1 MKVGIIMGGISSEK
15 EVSLKSGEEV
25 LKYINKTKYE
35 AIPIVLHSKK
45 EAIDKLSGI
54 DFAFL
59 ALHGRFGEDGTIQA
73 LLETLDIP
81 YSGCRVLTSALCM
94 NKHLTKKLL
103 ASENITTPKGILIKA
118 SEPLNSSIASTLNY
132 PLIVKPNTGGSS
144 IGTCKVEN
152 KTDLLPAIDEAF
164 KYDEELLIEE
174 YISGEEITSFVLD
187 GEVFPTVCIKP
198 RFGQFFDYNSKYTIN
213 GALEEIALLPSILQD
228 KVTQIAEKIW
238 ALFSCKS
245 YCRIDFIIKN
255 ETIYVLE
262 INTLP
267 GLTETSLIPQS
278 AKAKGIDFTTLID
291 AIIRTSMI

>member
-25 LKYINKTKYE
+25 LKHINKTKYE

-152 KTDLLPAIDEAF
+152 KTDLLSAIDETF

-174 YISGEEITSFVLD
+174 YIAGEEITSFVLD

>member
-1 MKVGIIMGGISSEK
+1 MKVGIIMGGISSER
-15 EVSLKSGEEV
+15 EISLKSGEEV
-25 LKYINKTKYE
+25 LKHINKTKYE
-35 AIPIVLHSKK
+35 VIPIVIHSKK
-45 EAIDKLSGI
+45 EAIEKLIGI

-81 YSGCRVLTSALCM
+81 YSGCNILTSALCM

-118 SEPLNSSIASTLNY
+118 STPLSSSMVSTLSY

-144 IGTCKVEN
+144 LGTFKVE
-152 KTDLLPAIDEAF
+152 DEESLLSATREAF
-164 KYDEELLIEE
+164 QYDEELLIEE
-174 YISGEEITSFVLD
+174 YIAGEEITSFILD

-198 RFGQFFDYNSKYTIN
+198 QSGQFFDYDSKYTAN
-213 GALEEIALLPSILQD
+213 GAIEEVVLLSPLLQE
-228 KVTQIAEKIW
+228 KVTQISEKIW
-238 ALFSCKS
+238 TLFACKS
-245 YCRIDFIIKN
+245 YCRIDFIIKE
-255 ETIYVLE
+255 ETVYVLE

-278 AKAKGIDFTTLID
+278 AKAKGMDFTTLID
-291 AIIRTSMI
+291 EIIRTSMA

>member
-1 MKVGIIMGGISSEK
+1 
-15 EVSLKSGEEV
+15 
-25 LKYINKTKYE
+25 
-35 AIPIVLHSKK
+35 
-45 EAIDKLSGI
+45 
-54 DFAFL
+54 
-59 ALHGRFGEDGTIQA
+59 
-73 LLETLDIP
+73 
-81 YSGCRVLTSALCM
+81 M

-152 KTDLLPAIDEAF
+152 KTDLLSAIDEAF

-174 YISGEEITSFVLD
+174 YIAGEEITSFVLD

-238 ALFSCKS
+238 ALFNCKS

>member
-25 LKYINKTKYE
+25 LKHINKTKYE

-81 YSGCRVLTSALCM
+81 YSGCHVLTSALCM

-152 KTDLLPAIDEAF
+152 KTDLLSAIDEAF

>member
-25 LKYINKTKYE
+25 LKHINKTKYE

-152 KTDLLPAIDEAF
+152 KTDLLSAIDEAF

-174 YISGEEITSFVLD
+174 YIAGEEITSFVLD

-228 KVTQIAEKIW
+228 KVTQISEKIW

>member
-25 LKYINKTKYE
+25 LKHINKTKYE

-118 SEPLNSSIASTLNY
+118 SEPLNSSITSTLNY

-152 KTDLLPAIDEAF
+152 KTDLLSAIDEAF

-174 YISGEEITSFVLD
+174 YIAGEEITSFVLD

-228 KVTQIAEKIW
+228 KVTQISEKIW